1 MKTTITR
8 AVTGLA
14 SAVPMMLL
22 AATTSAQTLTASST
36 GVMGAATTV
45 NTGAGAEVFVN
56 LALLSISAVAIVA
69 GAVYATRSDRRL
81 AR

>member
-8 AVTGLA
+8 AGSILA
-14 SAVPMMLL
+14 SVVPMMLL

-36 GVMGAATTV
+36 GATTAATTV
-45 NTGAGAEVFVN
+45 NTGAGAEIFVN
-56 LALLSISAVAIVA
+56 LGLLSISAIAIVA
-69 GAVYATRSDRRL
+69 SAIYATRSDRRL